1 MSIFVNR
8 YELIS
13 IKNCIMIKVK
23 KILLS
28 KLLNLEVRV
37 LQRELIKTLEKFDLD
52 ELRLH
57 DMYDLLVKQSVE
69 ADSFKTPYGKHHLT
83 SKLARLH
90 KKRLNY
96 ASLINMQVKSLV
108 NVDDKETQRFA
119 KAAKVLTGKTLTYLG
134 RMNIHA
140 VEEAIERF
148 FYTLETDKYATAREA
163 FVHLGLQH
171 YLDELKKT
179 NIAYFK
185 LYYQRKKDLKER
197 PKTGDPVVKRE
208 TLNLMRMFFDQVNSN
223 QRIYKDID
231 FEMLIN
237 ELNGILTGYS
247 KSIKTRIATNKRRAR
262 KKVEAE
268 KTAAANVA
276 KPVSVK
282 EVAPSVIVETKTAK
296 GIAVVASTTGATTTE
311 EHRNPQLTN
320 SHKGTKA
327 KEIPVKDLMK
337 VVKRKRKGRR

>member
-1 MSIFVNR
+1 
-8 YELIS
+8 
-13 IKNCIMIKVK
+13 MIKVK

-37 LQRELIKTLEKFDLD
+37 LQRELIETLEKFDLD

-140 VEEAIERF
+140 VDEAIERF
-148 FYTLETDKYATAREA
+148 FSMLLTDRYALARGG

-262 KKVEAE
+262 KKTEAE
-268 KTAAANVA
+268 KAAVA
-276 KPVSVK
+276 AKETKLVSVK
-282 EVAPSVIVETKTAK
+282 EIEPSITVDSKSEN
-296 GIAVVASTTGATTTE
+296 GSEVVDSTTILMVCKE
-311 EHRNPQLTN
+311 EGKAN
-320 SHKGTKA
+320 STDMQNGTK
-327 KEIPVKDLMK
+327 KSNLRNKDLK
-337 VVKRKRKGRR
+337 KALNRDGKGKRRRT